1 MILFSILR
9 KRGRRSPMSDAT
21 MPGVQQPPPLG
32 GYLEVMGR
40 RLWFH
45 RAGSGS
51 PPVVFLPGG
60 GAIGLDYWNVHDR
73 VARLTTS
80 VLYDRAGTGWSERV
94 DLRRTSAEVI
104 DEARE
109 LLRMVALPAP
119 YLLVGHS
126 LGGLYARHWATRFPA
141 DITGLVLLDP
151 AHEDYATHMP
161 KELAERYQ
169 AWDPDQTFP
178 DQLPEQVVQ
187 LYRDLFARET
197 VDWPESIRRPLIE
210 RHVSPEWLRIGFK
223 EASNVNRIY
232 DEVRQRSL
240 PDVPLIILCS
250 MAIDGFKEAVSTGVS
265 ESLLRGEIEGKQ
277 RLYEEFAQAVPR
289 GEVRLIDGGH
299 VTMHLRHPEAVVQ
312 AIQDLISKRLPP
324 AESA

>member
-1 MILFSILR
+1 
-9 KRGRRSPMSDAT
+9 MSDAT

-151 AHEDYATHMP
+151 AHEDYSAHMP
-161 KELAERYQ
+161 SEMAKRRE
-169 AWDPDQTFP
+169 AWDPDRV
-178 DQLPEQVVQ
+178 LPAKLPKEV
-187 LYRDLFARET
+187 LAFYSGLFAKEMGGWAADIRE
-197 VDWPESIRRPLIE
+197 PLVE
-210 RHVSPEWLRIGFK
+210 RHVSPDQIRVGLE
-223 EASNVNRIY
+223 EAKHVDRLY
-232 DEVRQRSL
+232 DEMRRAGPL
-240 PDVPLIILCS
+240 PNLPLIVLAS
-250 MAIDGFKEAVSTGVS
+250 TQTDAFKTAVSAGQS
-265 ESLLRGEIEGKQ
+265 EDLLRQEIEGKN
-277 RLYEEFAQAVPR
+277 RLCATLAASVPQ
-289 GEVRLIDGGH
+289 GELRLVDAGH
-299 VTMHLRHPEAVVQ
+299 FTLHLRHPEAVQRAV
-312 AIQDLISKRLPP
+312 QDLLSR
-324 AESA
+324 AT